1 MAISPYDQETRQRA
15 VRLYLNCS
23 EYLGM
28 VVDYLS
34 SQPRVSESLCV
45 RLSSRRSFTDNDY
58 GVTEEKP

>member
-34 SQPRVSESLCV
+34 PNPTVKRPGFSSYLC
-45 RLSSRRSFTDNDY
+45 
-58 GVTEEKP
+58 